1 MTAEAHIYIVDDD
14 SAVRESLRWLL
25 ESAGHAVEAF
35 DSARDFLRNYSDDSP
50 GCLLLDVRM
59 PGMSGLELQETLKDR
74 GVDTP
79 IIIITG
85 HGDVPMAV
93 QAMKA
98 GAVEFIEKPFNDQVL
113 LDRIQQCVELDR
125 RRRQDTAARSDITDR
140 SARLT
145 PRERE
150 VLDAVVA
157 GKPNKI
163 IADELNISIKTVEI
177 HRARGMTKMEAGSLA
192 ELVTLWIQGG
202 LKSEEPPVAPGR
214 D

>member
-25 ESAGHAVEAF
+25 ESAGHSVETF
-35 DSARDFLRNYSDDSP
+35 DSAATFLRTYRNDGP

-59 PGMSGLELQETLKDR
+59 PGMSGLELQETLRER
-74 GVDTP
+74 GITTP

-113 LDRIQQCVELDR
+113 LDRIQQCVAMDR
-125 RRRQDTAARSDITDR
+125 QRREDTAARSDILDR
-140 SARLT
+140 SDRLT

-163 IADELNISIKTVEI
+163 IADDLNISIKTVEI

-192 ELVTLWIQGG
+192 ELVTLWIRGG
-202 LKSEEPPVAPGR
+202 LK
-214 D
+214 